1 MRSTTS
7 TLCALFSLTL
17 TLAACGGSDEAP
29 AAADTGSADTGADSG
44 TDTGADTAGD
54 TAADTGESPDSW
66 RRGPLPPPTLT
77 TLLGT
82 LYTQAMLSMGY
93 VAHPASG
100 KAEVNLEEARHMIDT
115 ISMLEEKT
123 HGNRTPEEINL
134 FSRLLHEVRLAFVEA
149 SKRSPQS

>member
-1 MRSTTS
+1 MSTGETPKS
-7 TLCALFSLTL
+7 
-17 TLAACGGSDEAP
+17 GDEAQATGAGAGAPTEDTPTSP
-29 AAADTGSADTGADSG
+29 AASG
-44 TDTGADTAGD
+44 DE
-54 TAADTGESPDSW
+54 GESW

-82 LYTQAMLSMGY
+82 LYTQAMLSMGFI
-93 VAHPASG
+93 AHPATG
-100 KAEVNLEEARHMIDT
+100 KAEINLEEARHMIDT

-149 SKRSPQS
+149 SKQASKG

>member
-1 MRSTTS
+1 MSS
-7 TLCALFSLTL
+7 GEPSS
-17 TLAACGGSDEAP
+17 SDESKAEVEAP
-29 AAADTGSADTGADSG
+29 KDPGSGPEGATQA
-44 TDTGADTAGD
+44 TDAGS
-54 TAADTGESPDSW
+54 EEPESW
-66 RRGPLPPPTLT
+66 RRGALPPPTLT

-149 SKRSPQS
+149 SKRSPGS